1 MDTEISLSLARLSA
15 IVQSSQDAII
25 SKLFDG
31 TIISWNP
38 AAERIFGYTAEEAIG
53 KNITMIIP
61 GDLLHEER
69 EIISKVKSG
78 ELIEHYETIRKTKNG
93 HKISIKLSVSPIRD
107 NNGIITG
114 ISSIARDITSD
125 IEAKKKEAIL
135 AAIIDS
141 SDDAIISKTLNG
153 FITSWNP
160 AAKKMFGF
168 TESEA
173 VGKHI
178 SIIIPKDRIAEE
190 TLIID
195 NIRNGKKVDH
205 FETVRVAKDGREIDI
220 SLTISPVKGKNGE
233 IIGASKVA
241 RDITEKAEIERQRL
255 LYTQKLHDLNNQ
267 KDEFMAMAS
276 HELKTPLTVVTAN
289 LQLLQLKLHD
299 NTNIEFVDRSLN
311 QVNKLSDLITNLLNI
326 SKLQT
331 GMFEIEPAVF
341 ELGSLLTEATGALQQ
356 ITSSHRII
364 YKKNEENF
372 IVDADRKRIDQVI
385 VNILSNAIKYSPQ
398 ASDIIVDT
406 FKEEGKIVVSIKDNG
421 IGIPAQDLQNIF
433 ERYYRASG
441 VNSTFSGSGIGLY
454 ISSEIIKQHGGNIW
468 ADSEKGKGSVFY
480 FSLPLV
486 G

>member
-1 MDTEISLSLARLSA
+1 MACHRHKLILL
-15 IVQSSQDAII
+15 IVQIMLLLCVQQALPFDFC
-25 SKLFDG
+25 LF
-31 TIISWNP
+31 S
-38 AAERIFGYTAEEAIG
+38 Y
-53 KNITMIIP
+53 
-61 GDLLHEER
+61 
-69 EIISKVKSG
+69 
-78 ELIEHYETIRKTKNG
+78 
-93 HKISIKLSVSPIRD
+93 
-107 NNGIITG
+107 
-114 ISSIARDITSD
+114 
-125 IEAKKKEAIL
+125 
-135 AAIIDS
+135 
-141 SDDAIISKTLNG
+141 
-153 FITSWNP
+153 
-160 AAKKMFGF
+160 
-168 TESEA
+168 
-173 VGKHI
+173 
-178 SIIIPKDRIAEE
+178 
-190 TLIID
+190 
-195 NIRNGKKVDH
+195 
-205 FETVRVAKDGREIDI
+205 VAGNFR
-220 SLTISPVKGKNGE
+220 S
-233 IIGASKVA
+233 
-241 RDITEKAEIERQRL
+241 
-255 LYTQKLHDLNNQ
+255 
-267 KDEFMAMAS
+267 
-276 HELKTPLTVVTAN
+276 AN

-299 NTNIEFVDRSLN
+299 NVNIEFVDRSLN

-364 YKKNEENF
+364 YKNHEENF

-421 IGIPAQDLQNIF
+421 IGIPAHDLQNIF